1 MALKTDTHIST
12 ETQNKI
18 ATILHD
24 HKNVLEA
31 VLHNIEQIFQEDVYD
46 KQPLSPQ
53 NILLIR
59 LDEIGDMVTSSTSI
73 KNVRA
78 KYPDADIT
86 FVCSPKVKD
95 MLISCSDINRVITVN
110 KKIFK
115 NVNSTD
121 VLKLCWSFSHKALL
135 QYNFDTTIVLRH
147 NEDAIFE
154 SAIAFM
160 TGAVR
165 RWGFDI
171 NASMWWRQLKPSRV
185 FINNILMNRSVMLPY
200 FAVHEADK
208 QLYLMSRLG
217 VPTKYKDLQLFFNKK
232 DLERAKEWI
241 NILPDTSVKVLIGI
255 AASIKCRKYPVKR
268 YLQVC
273 QKLLKEYDVS
283 FVVVG
288 SDQEKDDAQFLEDN
302 LPKERILNLCCKTT
316 LRETEAVISL
326 TDFYIGNDTGIMH
339 MASACKIPVIGL
351 FRESPKQDQYPF
363 ASAVCLF
370 APYKTKS
377 VILRPPRPIDD
388 CADGKYFF
396 GGCKHLTEP
405 HCILQITVD
414 DIVNA
419 FKKLYNEIVLEKKN
433 N

>member
-1 MALKTDTHIST
+1 MKTDTYIST

-18 ATILHD
+18 ATVLHD
-24 HKNVLEA
+24 YTDVPED

-59 LDEIGDMVTSSTSI
+59 LDEIGDMVMSSTSI

-86 FVCSPKVKD
+86 FVCSPWVKN
-95 MLISCSDINRVITVN
+95 MLTSCSDINRVMTVN
-110 KKIFK
+110 KKTFK
-115 NVNSTD
+115 NVNSIN
-121 VLKLCWSFSHKALL
+121 VLKLFWSFSHKALL

-147 NEDAIFE
+147 NEDAVFE

-171 NASMWWRQLKPSRV
+171 NASMWWRHLKPSRA

-200 FAVHEADK
+200 FVTHEADK

-217 VPTKYKDLQLFFNKK
+217 IPTKYKDLQLFFGKK

-241 NILPDTSVKVLIGI
+241 NTLSSTSIKVLIGI

-283 FVVVG
+283 FVIVG
-288 SDQEKDDAQFLEDN
+288 SDQEKDDAQFLERN
-302 LPKERILNLCCKTT
+302 LPEDKVLNLCCKTT

-339 MASACKIPVIGL
+339 MASACKIPVVGL

-363 ASAVCLF
+363 ASAVYLF

-377 VILRPPRPIDD
+377 VILRPPKPIDD
-388 CADGKYFF
+388 CANAEYFF
-396 GGCKHLTEP
+396 GGCKHLNEP

-419 FKKLYNEIVLEKKN
+419 FKTLHNEIILERKN
-433 N
+433 NKQ